1 MLEGSLAMDLNL
13 IQGDRAM
20 LIVAKEFRISWVG
33 HLERDRQTLPAF
45 AEKRQSLK

>member
-1 MLEGSLAMDLNL
+1 MLEGSLVMDLNL
-13 IQGDRAM
+13 IQGDI
-20 LIVAKEFRISWVG
+20 LIVAKESRISWVG